1 MLSLMIFSE
10 PLVAVVYQHG
20 AFTVQDTQLVAQI
33 QRAYLVQI
41 PGALVGMLAM
51 RLLVAQGAY
60 GIIAVNSSLSVV
72 ASGALAWALSRRLGA
87 VGIALGLSTVV
98 TISAIVLVLMVFRR
112 FANTNRT
119 KGITV

>member
-1 MLSLMIFSE
+1 MVFSE
-10 PLVAVVYQHG
+10 PLVAVTYQHG
-20 AFTVQDTQLVAQI
+20 AFTAQDTQLVAQI

-60 GIIAVNSSLSVV
+60 SIVAVNSAVSVV
-72 ASGALAWALSRRLGA
+72 VSGALAWAFSRRLGA

-112 FANTNRT
+112 FANTDKT